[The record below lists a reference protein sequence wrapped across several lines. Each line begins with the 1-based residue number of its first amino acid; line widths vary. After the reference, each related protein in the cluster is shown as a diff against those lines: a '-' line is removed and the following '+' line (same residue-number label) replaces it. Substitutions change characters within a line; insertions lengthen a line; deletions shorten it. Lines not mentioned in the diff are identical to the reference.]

1 MHPTIYTR
9 HDSAFG
15 PLLLLARDG
24 YLTGLFFAEQAHAPA
39 IDVRWR
45 RDDDD
50 SLFTQTIR
58 EVSEFASGERH
69 AFSLPFAASGTPFQK
84 QVWREIAAIPFG
96 ETRTYGD
103 IASTLGAFARAV
115 GSATGRNPLSLI
127 VPCHRVVGTNGAL
140 TGYAG
145 GLQRKRRLLELERMA
160 AFATCGAVPA

>member
-1 MHPTIYTR
+1 MNPIIYTR

-39 IDVRWR
+39 IDPRWR

-50 SLFTQTIR
+50 SLFAQAVR
-58 EVSEFASGERH
+58 EVSEFASGDRH
-69 AFSLPFAASGTPFQK
+69 AFSLPFAATGTPFQK

-96 ETRTYGD
+96 ETRTYGEL
-103 IASTLGAFARAV
+103 ASSLGAFARAV
-115 GSATGRNPLSLI
+115 GSAAGRNPLSLI
-127 VPCHRVVGTNGAL
+127 VPCHRVVGANGTL

-145 GLQRKRRLLELERMA
+145 GLQRKRRLLELERSA
-160 AFATCGAVPA
+160 AFATCSAVPA

>member
-15 PLLLLARDG
+15 PLLLLAQDG
-24 YLTGLFFAEQAHAPA
+24 YLTGLYFADQLHAPA
-39 IDVRWR
+39 IDTAWR

-50 SLFTQTIR
+50 SLFTQIIR

-84 QVWREIAAIPFG
+84 LVWREIAAIPFG
-96 ETRTYGD
+96 ETRSYGE
-103 IASTLGAFARAV
+103 IASRLGAFARAV
-115 GSATGRNPLSLI
+115 GSATGRNPLSLV

-145 GLQRKRRLLELERMA
+145 GLQRKRQLLELESTATFASCSAVA
-160 AFATCGAVPA
+160 A

>member
-24 YLTGLFFAEQAHAPA
+24 YLTGLYFADQAHAPA
-39 IDVRWR
+39 IEMGWR

-50 SLFTQTIR
+50 ALFAQTVR
-58 EVSEFASGERH
+58 EISEFAEGERH
-69 AFSLPFAASGTPFQK
+69 AFSLPFAAHGTPFQK

-96 ETRTYGD
+96 ETRTYGE
-103 IASTLGAFARAV
+103 IASRLGAFARAV
-115 GSATGRNPLSLI
+115 GSATGRNPLSLV
-127 VPCHRVVGTNGAL
+127 VPCHRVVGANGAL

-145 GLQRKRRLLELERMA
+145 GLQRKRRLLDLENTA
-160 AFATCGAVPA
+160 AFATCGAVAA

>member
-24 YLTGLFFAEQAHAPA
+24 YLTGVYFADQLHAPA
-39 IDVRWR
+39 IDIAWR

-50 SLFTQTIR
+50 VLFAQTVR
-58 EVSEFASGERH
+58 EISEFASGERH
-69 AFSLPFAASGTPFQK
+69 AFSLPFAGVGTPFQK

-96 ETRTYGD
+96 ETRSYGE
-103 IASTLGAFARAV
+103 IASRLGAFARAV
-115 GSATGRNPLSLI
+115 GSAAGRNPLSLV
-127 VPCHRVVGTNGAL
+127 VPCHRVVGANGAL

-145 GLQRKRRLLELERMA
+145 GLERKRRLLELESAA
-160 AFATCGAVPA
+160 AFASCSAVAA